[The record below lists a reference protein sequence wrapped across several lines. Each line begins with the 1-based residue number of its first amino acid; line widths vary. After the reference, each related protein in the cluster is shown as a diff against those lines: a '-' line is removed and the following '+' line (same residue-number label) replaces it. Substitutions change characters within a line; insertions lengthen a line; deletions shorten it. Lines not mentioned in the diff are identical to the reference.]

1 LFLNLTYGGFRHMAY
16 SCRNVEEKELAQ
28 ILSNKFKVLRSRIMK
43 KGEGEK
49 REVKKDRKEILR
61 EERAKMKIK
70 VKQTKKGEKGEIIER
85 GIL

>member
-1 LFLNLTYGGFRHMAY
+1 MAY

-28 ILSNKFKVLRSRIMK
+28 ILSNKFKVLRSKIIK

-61 EERAKMKIK
+61 EERAKMKVK

-85 GIL
+85 SIL

>member
-1 LFLNLTYGGFRHMAY
+1 MAY
-16 SCRNVEEKELAQ
+16 SCRNVEEKGLAQ
-28 ILSNKFKVLRSRIMK
+28 ILLNKFKVLRSRIMK

-61 EERAKMKIK
+61 EERAKMKVK

>member
-1 LFLNLTYGGFRHMAY
+1 MAY
-16 SCRNVEEKELAQ
+16 SCRNVEEKGLAQ

-61 EERAKMKIK
+61 KERAKMK
-70 VKQTKKGEKGEIIER
+70 VKMR
-85 GIL
+85 

>member
-1 LFLNLTYGGFRHMAY
+1 MAY
-16 SCRNVEEKELAQ
+16 SCRNVEEKGLAQ

-61 EERAKMKIK
+61 EERAKMKVK